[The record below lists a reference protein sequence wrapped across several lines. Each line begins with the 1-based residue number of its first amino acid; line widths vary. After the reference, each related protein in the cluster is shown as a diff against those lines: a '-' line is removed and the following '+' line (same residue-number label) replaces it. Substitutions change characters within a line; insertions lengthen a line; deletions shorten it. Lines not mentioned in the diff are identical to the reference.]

1 METKTLV
8 VNGIPRR
15 LLVNPDDTLVDVLRG
30 QLQLTSVKVGCG
42 KGQCGACTV
51 ILDGKVVR
59 SCITK
64 MRRVP
69 ENAAVTTLEG
79 IGTPTCLHPLQHSW
93 IFHGAAQCGFC
104 TPGFIV
110 SAKGLL
116 DENPNPSR
124 EDVRDWFQK
133 HHNICR
139 CTGYKP
145 LVDAVMDAAAV
156 MRGEKSLEDIQFKM
170 PADGRIW
177 GSRLPRPS
185 AVAKV

>member
-69 ENAAVTTLEG
+69 ENSAVTTLEG

-116 DENPNPSR
+116 DENPNPA
-124 EDVRDWFQK
+124 VRT
-133 HHNICR
+133 CA
-139 CTGYKP
+139 TGFRNTTIS
-145 LVDAVMDAAAV
+145 AAA
-156 MRGEKSLEDIQFKM
+156 
-170 PADGRIW
+170 PATNRW
-177 GSRLPRPS
+177 WTRSWTRRP
-185 AVAKV
+185 

>member
-79 IGTPTCLHPLQHSW
+79 IGTPTCP
-93 IFHGAAQCGFC
+93 
-104 TPGFIV
+104 V
-110 SAKGLL
+110 SYTHL
-116 DENPNPSR
+116 
-124 EDVRDWFQK
+124 
-133 HHNICR
+133 
-139 CTGYKP
+139 T
-145 LVDAVMDAAAV
+145 
-156 MRGEKSLEDIQFKM
+156 
-170 PADGRIW
+170 
-177 GSRLPRPS
+177 LPTK
-185 AVAKV
+185 A

>member
-1 METKTLV
+1 MKSGADWPLRHGYPYITKESHMETKTLV

-93 IFHGAAQCGFC
+93 IFHGAAQCGF
-104 TPGFIV
+104 
-110 SAKGLL
+110 L
-116 DENPNPSR
+116 
-124 EDVRDWFQK
+124 
-133 HHNICR
+133 
-139 CTGYKP
+139 
-145 LVDAVMDAAAV
+145 
-156 MRGEKSLEDIQFKM
+156 SLIHISE
-170 PADGRIW
+170 PTRH
-177 GSRLPRPS
+177 
-185 AVAKV
+185 

>member
-69 ENAAVTTLEG
+69 ENAAVTTLEASVRPPACIRCSIPG
-79 IGTPTCLHPLQHSW
+79 FSTRGPVRFLHAGLYRVGQ
-93 IFHGAAQCGFC
+93 GAAG
-104 TPGFIV
+104 
-110 SAKGLL
+110 
-116 DENPNPSR
+116 
-124 EDVRDWFQK
+124 
-133 HHNICR
+133 
-139 CTGYKP
+139 
-145 LVDAVMDAAAV
+145 
-156 MRGEKSLEDIQFKM
+156 
-170 PADGRIW
+170 
-177 GSRLPRPS
+177 
-185 AVAKV
+185 